1 MPATA
6 EASSIH
12 CPLCPITGPGRPAD
26 DQIPRSAGS
35 SSTSCIGS
43 SYDEKAV
50 TGVAVRRSC
59 GHRKIWSAGSKHH
72 VWSAGSK
79 HHVTA
84 LESSSQRSDC
94 YAGSSPPRK
103 TDVSGRPRFILPAS
117 RIPAQQVPRPAGH
130 RSCGRPAVTAAAA
143 HTHTTSPATARQRT
157 PACDRGQPAQF
168 SRRYHVS
175 QRPATTVMHPGLL
188 SPLQGWADV

>member
-59 GHRKIWSAGSKHH
+59 GQRKI
-72 VWSAGSK
+72 WSAGSK

-103 TDVSGRPRFILPAS
+103 TDVSGRPRVILLATRVPARRFPAS
-117 RIPAQQVPRPAGH
+117 RPPQQRTASVANSGSRPA
-130 RSCGRPAVTAAAA
+130 RSPPA
-143 HTHTTSPATARQRT
+143 PATARQRT
-157 PACDRGQPAQF
+157 PACDRGQPGQF

-175 QRPATTVMHPGLL
+175 QRPATTVMSQVLL
-188 SPLQGWADV
+188 IPAAGACLAPA

>member
-50 TGVAVRRSC
+50 TGVAVRSSC
-59 GHRKIWSAGSKHH
+59 GQRKIWSAGSKHH
-72 VWSAGSK
+72 V
-79 HHVTA
+79 TA
-84 LESSSQRSDC
+84 PESSSPRSDC

-103 TDVSGRPRFILPAS
+103 TDVSGRPPLILPATAS
-117 RIPAQQVPRPAGH
+117 RRAGSRPAA
-130 RSCGRPAVTAAAA
+130 RPAADGPRSQPWQPARTV
-143 HTHTTSPATARQRT
+143 TTSPATARQRT